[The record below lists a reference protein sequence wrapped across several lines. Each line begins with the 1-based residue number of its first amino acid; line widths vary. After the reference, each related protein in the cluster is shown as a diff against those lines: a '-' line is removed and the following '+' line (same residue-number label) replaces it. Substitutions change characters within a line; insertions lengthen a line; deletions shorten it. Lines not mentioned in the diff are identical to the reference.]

1 MKKLSLVLAAMIA
14 ASSISF
20 YGTAAFAEET
30 GLDYDGSVNVAFG
43 NTTGSSS
50 ANSETG
56 NPPSWIKDIYSTATP
71 EPASTKDPNA
81 TPEPTKNP
89 DATPEPTAA
98 PTQKPSATRL
108 LMMLEPEHRK
118 LMLLRCQYCY
128 IIIYRMILTAQM
140 RYLLSHQEI
149 FVCI

>member
-71 EPASTKDPNA
+71 APASTKDPNA

-89 DATPEPTAA
+89 DATPEPTKTVGDAA
-98 PTQKPSATRL
+98 S
-108 LMMLEPEHRK
+108 
-118 LMLLRCQYCY
+118 
-128 IIIYRMILTAQM
+128 
-140 RYLLSHQEI
+140 
-149 FVCI
+149 

>member
-43 NTTGSSS
+43 NTTG
-50 ANSETG
+50 
-56 NPPSWIKDIYSTATP
+56 KRIYIRPQLRLRLRQKTRTLRLNRLRTQMP
-71 EPASTKDPNA
+71 RLNQQQRLP
-81 TPEPTKNP
+81 KNRRRR
-89 DATPEPTAA
+89 
-98 PTQKPSATRL
+98 SL
-108 LMMLEPEHRK
+108 LMRLEPEHRK

>member
-56 NPPSWIKDIYSTATP
+56 KSAFLDKGYILDRHLA
-71 EPASTKDPNA
+71 PASTKTRTLRLNRLRTQMPRLNQQQRLPK
-81 TPEPTKNP
+81 TVG
-89 DATPEPTAA
+89 DAA
-98 PTQKPSATRL
+98 S
-108 LMMLEPEHRK
+108 
-118 LMLLRCQYCY
+118 
-128 IIIYRMILTAQM
+128 
-140 RYLLSHQEI
+140 
-149 FVCI
+149 